1 MPEVRKRSWK
11 DRKNSQKLPEVLA
24 SQTSRTPPPM
34 AAKFHRVTGAPPELS
49 ASQPPMGL
57 IREPMSGPAKAT
69 AAYGASGKRLW
80 LSRGKAVE

>member
-1 MPEVRKRSWK
+1 
-11 DRKNSQKLPEVLA
+11 
-24 SQTSRTPPPM
+24 M